1 MTSTVQRPAAPA
13 AGGAT
18 ARLVLVLG
26 TVIALGPFTIDMYLP
41 ALPAIAADLQAGD
54 AAVKAT
60 LTGMLLGLGLGQ
72 LVVGPLSDAFGRR
85 RPLLAGLVA
94 HGLTSL
100 LCALASDVAVL
111 LAVRV
116 LQGVA
121 GAAVS
126 VVAMATVR
134 DLFTGREAARVLA
147 RMMLLMSTAPL
158 VAPSVGG
165 LVLEV
170 LSWRGIFLVLACAAA
185 VLCGVAALGLP
196 ETLPPARRRSA
207 RPGAT
212 ARTYLALL
220 SDRVFMALALV
231 GAGVFTTLF
240 VYVSAFPFLLQET
253 YGMSTR
259 GFALVFA
266 LNSLVSVLGT
276 QSTPLLL
283 RWFEPRQLLTA
294 AVAGGAVAAALAA
307 VAAATGWGG
316 PAGVLVP
323 VALVIGACGFAMPNT
338 PALAL
343 SRHGSAAGTAA
354 AVLGATQ
361 FGLGG
366 LVASLAGLLGGPP
379 GVAMAAVMAVALAVG
394 LVLVVGVVR
403 RAERRPAVAV

>member
-1 MTSTVQRPAAPA
+1 M
-13 AGGAT
+13 
-18 ARLVLVLG
+18 
-26 TVIALGPFTIDMYLP
+26 IALGPFTIDMYLP
-41 ALPAIAADLQAGD
+41 ALPAIADDLRAGD

-72 LVVGPLSDAFGRR
+72 LLVGPLSDSFGRR
-85 RPLLAGLVA
+85 KPLIAGLVA
-94 HGLTSL
+94 HGGTSL
-100 LCALASDVAVL
+100 LCALAPDVTVL

-134 DLFTGREAARVLA
+134 DVFTGREAARVLS

-158 VAPSVGG
+158 IAPSVGG
-165 LVLEV
+165 VVLEV
-170 LSWRGIFLVLACAAA
+170 MSWRGIFLVLACGAA
-185 VLCGVAALGLP
+185 VLCVVAVLGLP
-196 ETLPPARRRSA
+196 ETLPVERRRSA

-212 ARTYLALL
+212 ARTYLAVL
-220 SDRVFMALALV
+220 SDRVFLALAFV
-231 GAGVFTTLF
+231 GAGIFTSLF

-253 YGMSTR
+253 YGMDAR

-266 LNSLVSVLGT
+266 ANSLVSVLGT

-294 AVAGGAVAAALAA
+294 AATAGAAAAAVAAA
-307 VAAATGWGG
+307 AAATGWGG
-316 PAGVLVP
+316 PPAVLVP
-323 VALVIGACGFAMPNT
+323 VALVIGACGLAVPNT

-366 LVASLAGLLGGPP
+366 LAASLAGLLGGPP
-379 GVAMAAVMAVALAVG
+379 GVAMAGVMTVSLTVSLLLLVA
-394 LVLVVGVVR
+394 VVGKERVPAEAR
-403 RAERRPAVAV
+403 REVA

>member
-1 MTSTVQRPAAPA
+1 MTSAAQRTAAAAPA
-13 AGGAT
+13 GRSS

-41 ALPAIAADLQAGD
+41 ALPAIASDLQADD

-85 RPLLAGLVA
+85 RPLMTGLVA
-94 HGLTSL
+94 HGLTSV
-100 LCALASDVAVL
+100 LCALAPDVGVL

-126 VVAMATVR
+126 VVAMAVVR
-134 DLFTGREAARVLA
+134 DLFTGREAARVLS

-165 LVLEV
+165 VVLEV
-170 LSWRGIFLVLACAAA
+170 MSWRGIFLVLACAAA
-185 VLCGVAALGLP
+185 VLTLVAALGLP
-196 ETLPPARRRSA
+196 ETLPVERRRSA
-207 RPGAT
+207 RPAAT
-212 ARTYLALL
+212 ARTYLSIL
-220 SDRVFMALALV
+220 SDRVFLALAVV
-231 GAGVFTTLF
+231 GAGIFTTLF
-240 VYVSAFPFLLQET
+240 VYVSGFPFLLQET
-253 YGMSTR
+253 YGMDAR
-259 GFALVFA
+259 GFAVVFA
-266 LNSLVSVLGT
+266 LNSLVSLLGT
-276 QSTPLLL
+276 QSNPLLL

-294 AVAGGAVAAALAA
+294 AVAGGAVAAAVAA
-307 VAAATGWGG
+307 GAAATGWGG
-316 PAGVLVP
+316 PLGVLVP
-323 VALVIGACGFAMPNT
+323 VALVIGACGFAVPNT

-343 SRHGSAAGTAA
+343 SRHGRAAGTAA

-366 LVASLAGLLGGPP
+366 LVASLAGLLGGRP
-379 GVAMAAVMAVALAVG
+379 GVAMAAVMAAALTVALLLLLA
-394 LVLVVGVVR
+394 VVR
-403 RAERRPAVAV
+403 RDERVPA

>member
-1 MTSTVQRPAAPA
+1 MTSAAQRTAAAAPA
-13 AGGAT
+13 GRSS

-41 ALPAIAADLQAGD
+41 ALPAIASDLQADD

-85 RPLLAGLVA
+85 RPLMTGLVA

-100 LCALASDVAVL
+100 LCALAPDVGVL

-126 VVAMATVR
+126 VVAMAVVR
-134 DLFTGREAARVLA
+134 DLFTGREAVRVLS

-165 LVLEV
+165 VVLEV
-170 LSWRGIFLVLACAAA
+170 MSWRGIFLVLACAAA
-185 VLCGVAALGLP
+185 VLTLVAALGLP
-196 ETLPPARRRSA
+196 ETLPVERRRSA
-207 RPGAT
+207 RPAAT
-212 ARTYLALL
+212 ARTYLSIL
-220 SDRVFMALALV
+220 SDRVFLALAVV
-231 GAGVFTTLF
+231 GAGIFTTLF
-240 VYVSAFPFLLQET
+240 VYVSGFPFLLQET
-253 YGMSTR
+253 YGMDAR
-259 GFALVFA
+259 GFAVVFA
-266 LNSLVSVLGT
+266 LNSLVSLLGT
-276 QSTPLLL
+276 QSNPLLL

-294 AVAGGAVAAALAA
+294 AVAGGAVAAAVAA
-307 VAAATGWGG
+307 GAAATGWGG
-316 PAGVLVP
+316 PLGVLVP
-323 VALVIGACGFAMPNT
+323 VALVIGACGFAVPNT

-343 SRHGSAAGTAA
+343 SRHGRAAGTAA

-366 LVASLAGLLGGPP
+366 LVASLAGLLGGRP
-379 GVAMAAVMAVALAVG
+379 GVAMAAVMAAALTVALLLLLA
-394 LVLVVGVVR
+394 VVR
-403 RAERRPAVAV
+403 RDERVPA

>member
-1 MTSTVQRPAAPA
+1 MTSTAQRPAAA
-13 AGGAT
+13 APPGGST

-41 ALPAIAADLQAGD
+41 ALPAIATDLRADD

-72 LVVGPLSDAFGRR
+72 LLVGPLSDALGRR

-94 HGLTSL
+94 HGLASL
-100 LCALASDVAVL
+100 LCALAPDVTVL

-134 DLFTGREAARVLA
+134 DLFTGREAARVLS

-158 VAPSVGG
+158 IAPSVGG
-165 LVLEV
+165 VVLEV
-170 LSWRGIFLVLACAAA
+170 MSWRGIFLVLACAAA
-185 VLCGVAALGLP
+185 ALTLVAALGLP
-196 ETLPPARRRSA
+196 ETLPVERRRSA
-207 RPGAT
+207 RPGPT
-212 ARTYLALL
+212 LRTYLSIL
-220 SDRVFMALALV
+220 SDRVFLALALV
-231 GAGVFTTLF
+231 GAGIFTTLF
-240 VYVSAFPFLLQET
+240 VYVSGFPFLLQET
-253 YGMSTR
+253 YGMGAR

-276 QSTPLLL
+276 QSTPILL

-294 AVAGGAVAAALAA
+294 AAAGGALAAAVAA

-316 PAGVLVP
+316 RTAVLVP

-343 SRHGSAAGTAA
+343 SRHGRAAGTAA

-366 LVASLAGLLGGPP
+366 LVASLAGLLGGRP
-379 GVAMAAVMAVALAVG
+379 GVAMAAVMAAALTVAL
-394 LVLVVGVVR
+394 VLLLTVVR
-403 RAERRPAVAV
+403 QAERTAAS